1 MKSDVHVFQP
11 EQYESNRNA
20 LYSQIEVLEDSPDF
34 YDEWSSV
41 REQLELT
48 LKAFHTSDDP
58 MPDYIISDEWSDQRA
73 QAMGIYRLPI
83 FCREFVA
90 AVQQVLGRFPHFW
103 LVEVSCECYDSPP
116 DIPWGQELIITA
128 DGAYTDADFIAT
140 ELSVPRQLRIRAN
153 A

>member
-58 MPDYIISDEWSDQRA
+58 MPDYIISDE
-73 QAMGIYRLPI
+73 
-83 FCREFVA
+83 
-90 AVQQVLGRFPHFW
+90 
-103 LVEVSCECYDSPP
+103 
-116 DIPWGQELIITA
+116 
-128 DGAYTDADFIAT
+128 
-140 ELSVPRQLRIRAN
+140 
-153 A
+153 